1 MRLEFDIGNT
11 NHKWRIVDDSGVLLR
26 GHFANHSDG
35 LNGVPYQGVEEVWVA
50 CVGSDTL
57 LVRLIDWARDHNLP
71 VQRALVTAESA
82 GVVCAYA
89 APHRLG
95 VDRWLAVLAAYH
107 QYGASC
113 VIDIGSAMT
122 VDVVDSDGQHLGGYI
137 VPGYQ
142 LLLNALLKDTD
153 KVRWADSEVGD
164 DVSLARDTG
173 NAVVAGAKLMLVGF
187 VEQVVKRLPIEPV
200 QIVFTGGGGEL
211 LREACQQ
218 GAIQQGAIWHEDLV
232 FEGLAWAYRET
243 LL

>member
-11 NHKWRIVDDSGVLLR
+11 NHKWRIVDESGVLLR

-35 LNGVPYQGVEEVWVA
+35 LSGVPYQGVEDVWVA
-50 CVGSDTL
+50 CVGKEAL
-57 LVRLIDWARDHNLP
+57 LARLLDWAQDHNLP
-71 VQRALVTAESA
+71 LQRALVTESA
-82 GVVCAYA
+82 AGVMCAYA

-107 QYGASC
+107 HYGASC

-122 VDVVDSDGQHLGGYI
+122 VDVVDSNGQHLGGYI

-153 KVRWADSEVGD
+153 KVRWADSEVGND
-164 DVSLARDTG
+164 LSLARDTG

-187 VEQVVKRLPIEPV
+187 VEQVVKQLPIDPV
-200 QIVFTGGGGEL
+200 QIIFTGGGGNL
-211 LREACQQ
+211 LREAFQQ
-218 GAIQQGAIWHEDLV
+218 HGIWREDLV
-232 FEGLAWAYRET
+232 FDGLAWAQRET